1 MLRPSSV
8 AGRWLASLSALGPPR
23 YPPPAPIARFSTSPG
38 HFRIETD
45 CKEGLDKAEDKV
57 EEVESTPRDQGE
69 QSK

>member
-1 MLRPSSV
+1 MLKPCSV
-8 AGRWLASLSALGPPR
+8 AGRWLASLSALGHQR

-45 CKEGLDKAEDKV
+45 CKEGLDKAEDKL